1 MKTKEFLR
9 GLLKENQPQVIE
21 MKNGEAQ
28 ALALSEENVADFIG
42 GLSMMEKY
50 LLRTRINRHQ
60 LSARYDVDH
69 VQGIGK
75 EEIQKRIMISEFW
88 NKLANIAAPCFK
100 KK

>member
-21 MKNGEAQ
+21 MNGEVVVMDEA
-28 ALALSEENVADFIG
+28 NVADFIG
-42 GLSMMEKY
+42 GLSSMEKY

-60 LSARYDVDH
+60 LSARYDAAH
-69 VQGIGK
+69 TQGIGK
-75 EEIQKRIMISEFW
+75 EEIQKRILISEFW